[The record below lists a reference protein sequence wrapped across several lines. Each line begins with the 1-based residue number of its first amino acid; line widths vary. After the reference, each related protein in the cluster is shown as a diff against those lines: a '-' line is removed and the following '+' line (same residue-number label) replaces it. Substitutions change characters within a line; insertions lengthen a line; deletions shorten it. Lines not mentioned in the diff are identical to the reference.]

1 MSKGKNR
8 NLYLKGKDCQ
18 QQASVKRG
26 REKLSVWKRGEMN
39 EVEMEKAIGLC
50 LRRSQ
55 EPSINNIRKMFPAG
69 MSRNLLALFVE
80 IGNLSTLFT
89 LVNISEI
96 IVVYSIVLS
105 RWIIE

>member
-1 MSKGKNR
+1 MRKAGARRISPLQLVLSGKGVLRSYEVKMDAVE
-8 NLYLKGKDCQ
+8 KCGKD
-18 QQASVKRG
+18 
-26 REKLSVWKRGEMN
+26 
-39 EVEMEKAIGLC
+39 
-50 LRRSQ
+50 
-55 EPSINNIRKMFPAG
+55 PSINNIRKMFPAG

-105 RWIIE
+105 R